1 MNSSA
6 NQANQQRQAFY
17 EEISQVDMVPLWESI
32 HSLVTTSPEIKY
44 ASHLWKYAQVRP
56 YLMRSGELI
65 GAREAI
71 RRVLVLENP
80 TLRGTFVITPTLYA
94 GLQLILPGEVAP
106 SHRHTQSAL
115 RFIVEGEGGFT
126 AVDGERTMM
135 HEGDLILTPQWRWH
149 DHGHVGNEPMVWLD
163 ALDLPMVNNLGAAF
177 AETYPEEQQPVT
189 RPEDDFVARYA
200 TNMMPLRYQSGNT
213 SPIFN
218 YRYDRS
224 REALEQLRKNGP
236 MDEYE
241 GFKLRYINPTNGK
254 DTMPTIA
261 TFLQLLPKGFSGK
274 KARSTDGTVYHVVE
288 GQGKAHVGEKTFEF
302 TKKDVFVAPSW
313 EPISFE
319 ALNDTVLF
327 SFSDRPLQE
336 ALGLLREARA

>member
-1 MNSSA
+1 MN
-6 NQANQQRQAFY
+6 NITDPVIQQRQEFY
-17 EEISQVDMVPLWESI
+17 GEISKIDMVPLWESI
-32 HSLVTTSPEIKY
+32 HSLVTTKPEIKY
-44 ASHLWKYAQVRP
+44 TAHLWKYAQIRP
-56 YLMRSGELI
+56 HLMRSGELI

-80 TLRGTFVITPTLYA
+80 EMRGSFVITPTLYA

-106 SHRHTQSAL
+106 SHRHTQSAM
-115 RFIVEGEGGFT
+115 RFIVEGSGGFT

-149 DHGHVGNEPMVWLD
+149 DHGHVGNEPVVWLD
-163 ALDLPMVNNLGAAF
+163 ALDLPMVNNFGAAF
-177 AETYPEEQQPVT
+177 AETYPDEQQPVT
-189 RPEDDFVARYA
+189 RPEGDFEARYA
-200 TNMMPLRYQSGNT
+200 ANMLPVRYQSGNS

-241 GFKLRYINPTNGK
+241 GFKLRYVNPANGR

-261 TFLQLLPKGFSGK
+261 TFLQLLPKGFNGK

-288 GQGKAHVGEKTFEF
+288 GNGKVHIGDKTFDF
-302 TKKDVFVAPSW
+302 TKKDVFVVPSW
-313 EPISFE
+313 EPVSFE
-319 ALNDTVLF
+319 TSEDVVLF
-327 SFSDRPLQE
+327 SFSDRPVQE
-336 ALGLLREARA
+336 ALGLLRESRA